1 MATKT
6 SSKPATRK
14 QAARGTAAARKP
26 AAAAKTKLPK
36 QKLKE
41 DVAPGAKPR
50 TPPPSKSAPE
60 AARPPGHE
68 AESVSLIDRKKP
80 SKKAEQGEPEAKR
93 DVLAPMSRITASLE
107 TPAEPATPP

>member
-6 SSKPATRK
+6 SSKTATRK

-50 TPPPSKSAPE
+50 TSPPSKSAPE
-60 AARPPGHE
+60 TARAPGHE

-80 SKKAEQGEPEAKR
+80 RKKAEDREAKTKAA
-93 DVLAPMSRITASLE
+93 DLTSTSRM
-107 TPAEPATPP
+107 

>member
-6 SSKPATRK
+6 SSKTATRK

-36 QKLKE
+36 QKVKQE
-41 DVAPGAKPR
+41 VAPGAKPR
-50 TPPPSKSAPE
+50 TPLPSKSAPE

-68 AESVSLIDRKKP
+68 AESGSIIARKQP
-80 SKKAEQGEPEAKR
+80 SKTAEQGEPKPKIGRAH
-93 DVLAPMSRITASLE
+93 V
-107 TPAEPATPP
+107 